1 MNKIQNTVKAW
12 AFVLVL
18 FGILPSLVFAQQKAA
33 ITNQDIW
40 ASGKFAPKSVRGM
53 NWMADGRYYT
63 NEVAGDA
70 RQTLI
75 VKFEVLTGKPVD
87 TLFSSRQ
94 LEAGGIG
101 PGGFDAYE
109 FNSSEQY
116 ILLQTEVE
124 PIYRRSSKANYY
136 IYDRQARIVFPLS
149 KGGPQS
155 YATFSPDGKSIAFA
169 RDNNMFV
176 VDVATKQESQITT
189 DGALNKVI
197 NGSCDWVYEEEF
209 EFAQAFSWSADGRYL
224 AYYRFDEQAV
234 PTYNMQTWGSL
245 YPADYLY
252 KYPKAGEKNSEVSIR
267 VYDLLLSTTRSVDV
281 GMETDQYIPRIKWTK
296 DAKTLSVLRMNRLQN
311 KLELLHADAATGAST
326 VIITETSPQY
336 VEVTDDLTYLADG
349 KSFVWSSDRSGYKHL
364 YLYDIKGK
372 LLNQITT
379 GAWEVDQ
386 LLGIDQKTSQAY
398 ITSTQ
403 AGARERQLYVTK
415 LNGKGL
421 KQLSVG
427 AGWHSLNF
435 STDFRYYL
443 DSYSTATTPTRYSLH
458 KGTDGAVLK
467 VLEDNAALKSRLEGL
482 ILGAFSFFTFKTDQ
496 GTELEGYQI
505 KPADFDP
512 AKKYP
517 VLMFVYG
524 GPGNQ
529 QVKDAWFGQNYF
541 WFQSLAAQGYVVVC
555 VDNRGTGGRGAAFKK
570 CTYAQ
575 LGKLEAEDQIATGR
589 YLAKQAW
596 VDPARI
602 GIWGW
607 SFGGYMTSLC
617 MTLGAD
623 VFKAGIAVAPVTNWR
638 FYDSIYTERYLKTPQ
653 LNASGYDDNSPVT
666 HASKLKGKFLLVHGT
681 GDDNVH
687 FQNAV
692 AMEDALI
699 KANKQFSTFY
709 YPNRNHGIYG
719 GVTRLHLYTM
729 MTDFL
734 KTNL

>member
-1 MNKIQNTVKAW
+1 MNQTQHSIKSW
-12 AFVLVL
+12 ALMLLMFALWPTLLV
-18 FGILPSLVFAQQKAA
+18 AQQKVA

-169 RDNNMFV
+169 RENNMFV

-281 GMETDQYIPRIKWTK
+281 GTETDQYIPRIKWTK
-296 DAKTLSVLRMNRLQN
+296 DANTLSILRMNRLQN
-311 KLELLHADAATGAST
+311 KLELLHADASTGASA

-398 ITSTQ
+398 FTSTQ

-427 AGWHSLNF
+427 SGWHSLNF

-482 ILGAFSFFTFKTDQ
+482 VLGAFSFFTFKTDQ

-699 KANKQFSTFY
+699 TANKQFSTFY